1 MPRTTIQVSFQDAQA
16 HVHEAVKKILL
27 EAGYH
32 EVAYGDEIVW
42 KKGTGMLT
50 AMQYIKVTYQGN
62 TLFLSGWTRVG
73 LGQYG
78 FKEQDLEGFVAAIP
92 KKMVKKVMGR
102 IQSAVAHM

>member
-42 KKGTGMLT
+42 KKGT
-50 AMQYIKVTYQGN
+50 VC
-62 TLFLSGWTRVG
+62 
-73 LGQYG
+73 
-78 FKEQDLEGFVAAIP
+78 
-92 KKMVKKVMGR
+92 
-102 IQSAVAHM
+102 

>member
-42 KKGTGMLT
+42 KKGTGML
-50 AMQYIKVTYQGN
+50 
-62 TLFLSGWTRVG
+62 
-73 LGQYG
+73 
-78 FKEQDLEGFVAAIP
+78 AAIP
-92 KKMVKKVMGR
+92 KKMVKKVMER